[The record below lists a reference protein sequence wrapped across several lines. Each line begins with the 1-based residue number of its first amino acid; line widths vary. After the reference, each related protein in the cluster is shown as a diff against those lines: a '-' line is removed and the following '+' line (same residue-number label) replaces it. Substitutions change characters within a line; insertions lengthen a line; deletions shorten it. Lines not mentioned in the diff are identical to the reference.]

1 MNAEVG
7 GLYVFRAGMQAFH
20 AVAPGMGADYRGGK
34 ESIMFRPAMIGDILR
49 LTGEIMLAG
58 IVCYGLLVLAAGT
71 LDFAA
76 PYLGTARGRVPD
88 LAAPLSRD
96 QLAALLVTWALFAI
110 GLGIWPFAQKI
121 GRVIAEGIVFIIG
134 LLAGVQLH
142 QVVDALAR
150 DADTARVFTSHG
162 LTLAVL
168 ALISAF
174 ALWLPEACAGL
185 RLPRAVRLVALVLVL
200 AAAIMGLR

>member
-1 MNAEVG
+1 
-7 GLYVFRAGMQAFH
+7 
-20 AVAPGMGADYRGGK
+20 
-34 ESIMFRPAMIGDILR
+34 MFRPAMIGDILR

-76 PYLGTARGRVPD
+76 PYVGTARGRVPD

-96 QLAALLVTWALFAI
+96 QLAALLVTWALFAV

-142 QVVDALAR
+142 QVVNALAR

-174 ALWLPEACAGL
+174 VLWLPEACAGL